1 MLTLADVHLV
11 VQKKGVAEA
20 FMPSK
25 LTGILAAGGTA
36 IITADEDTELGRLVM
51 ENPGIAV
58 LVPPENPTLFRRA
71 LLAALSRTATD
82 AGKNR
87 VAREYA
93 ERFLAKEIVL
103 SQFEKML
110 FGEIKS

>member
-1 MLTLADVHLV
+1 V

-36 IITADEDTELGRLVM
+36 IITADEDTELGRLVKS
-51 ENPGIAV
+51 NPGIAV
-58 LVPPENPTLFRRA
+58 LVPPENPRLFQEVLRTE
-71 LLAALSRTATD
+71 LSKDRTG
-82 AGKNR
+82 AGTNR

-93 ERFLAKEIVL
+93 ERHLATDGIL
-103 SQFEKML
+103 SQFEKVL
-110 FGEIKS
+110 SAGIIP